1 MGWMLPIEKPQAPA
15 LSHQPGLTR
24 LVLVDE

>member
-15 LSHQPGLTR
+15 VSHQPGLAR